1 MKLGLILKEIRKKQ
15 GLTCV
20 WVSEQSNISRQALNR
35 IEKGDDNMNLNT
47 FFRLCNAL
55 KISPIDLLKIKEKE
69 LESPENVKISD
80 EIKKIVPEMSGTEA
94 EFQTPLR
101 ASLPRKSQTA

>member
-35 IEKGDDNMNLNT
+35 IEKGEDNMNLNT

-55 KISPIDLLKIKEKE
+55 KISPIDLLTIKEKE

-80 EIKKIVPEMSGTEA
+80 EIKKI
-94 EFQTPLR
+94 
-101 ASLPRKSQTA
+101 LPVKGKKNKWI

>member
-35 IEKGDDNMNLNT
+35 IEKGEDNMNLNT
-47 FFRLCNAL
+47 FFRLCNTL
-55 KISPIDLLKIKEKE
+55 KISPIDLLRIKEKE
-69 LESPENVKISD
+69 LESPENIKISD
-80 EIKKIVPEMSGTEA
+80 EIKKILTEK
-94 EFQTPLR
+94 
-101 ASLPRKSQTA
+101 KSNI